1 MPLPTRLF
9 LVLAVIATALVL
21 AFWRPHAPPGSD
33 GGAPSPGGEA
43 FRQRLVAVGDLHGDI
58 DNAKRVLRMA
68 GLTDKADGWAA
79 GNDIFVQTGDCVDR
93 GTFAREIYDLWYRLR
108 GEAQAAGGR
117 VINLLGNHEVMNAI
131 GDWRYVTQADIKH
144 WGGTENRQRELSKD
158 GWLGKDWLANYSISA
173 LVPISPFAS
182 APTYSFQ
189 HGSLRPSF
197 PNLTPYPDAI
207 NRLGH
212 SLLTR
217 ALTPPLAPPYPPNPY
232 SGLPAGTTR
241 EEAELYD
248 GGGPLWWRGLADV
261 EDDRIVCGWAKEL
274 QEKIGVRRVIGGHT
288 PDFDKIVHRCNASV
302 IIIDTGI
309 SYAYGGVLSAL
320 EIIYSLTPVPKDD
333 SHRQD
338 PFVAPANATDEPHV
352 LHAGGKYI
360 EREEVNAIYV
370 GHKKRI
376 ALEVRQI
383 VL

>member
-1 MPLPTRLF
+1 MPTRLF
-9 LVLAVIATALVL
+9 LVLAAAAAALL
-21 AFWRPHAPPGSD
+21 LLFWRPGAPPASE
-33 GGAPSPGGEA
+33 APPSSSPGGEA
-43 FRQRLVAVGDLHGDI
+43 FRQRLVAIGDLHGDI

-68 GLTDKADGWAA
+68 RLTDKTDRWAG

-93 GTFAREIYDLWYRLR
+93 GTFAREIYELWYRLR
-108 GEAQAAGGR
+108 SEAHAAGGR

-144 WGGTENRQRELSKD
+144 WGGVDNRQHELSTD

-173 LVPISPFAS
+173 LVPLSPFPS
-182 APTYSFQ
+182 APTLSFQ

-217 ALTPPLAPPYPPNPY
+217 ALTPPLAKPYPPNPY

-320 EIIYSLTPVPKDD
+320 EIIYTLTP
-333 SHRQD
+333 
-338 PFVAPANATDEPHV
+338 PFAPPANGTDEPHV
-352 LHAGGKYI
+352 LRAGEKYI
-360 EREEVNAIYV
+360 EREEVNAIYPT
-370 GHKKRI
+370 GKKRI